1 MSTPQPAAERF
12 RRWATNLITH
22 HLTHGVP
29 DGSAVGEVYQSSTIG
44 ALLDGVYDG
53 NVSIAEILRHGDFGL
68 GTFNHLD
75 GEMVILDGI
84 CYHLRAD
91 GTATQAAPTD
101 LTPFAAVTRF
111 RTDFEIPIRS
121 STDQAD
127 VTSGIDAKI
136 ATENLI
142 YAIRITG
149 HFATLHTRTVMAQTR
164 PYPPLTK
171 ATEGQAET
179 VFTDVEGTLAG
190 FRTPDFEQGISVAG
204 YHLHFLNSDRTG
216 GGHVLDF
223 RIDRGRVAVSTA
235 SELHLSLPTSGPF
248 LQAKLAGTGLSEQ
261 IRRSEGGA
269 PDESHQPQTNPG
281 RQTL

>member
-12 RRWATNLITH
+12 RRWATDLITH

-53 NVSIAEILRHGDFGL
+53 NVSIAELLRHGDFGL

-111 RTDFEIPIRS
+111 RTDSEIPIRS

-149 HFATLHTRTVMAQTR
+149 HFSHAPHAHRYGTDTPLPSADKSHRRASRNRLSLMWTAHWRASACQTSNKAS
-164 PYPPLTK
+164 PL
-171 ATEGQAET
+171 
-179 VFTDVEGTLAG
+179 
-190 FRTPDFEQGISVAG
+190 PDITCTS
-204 YHLHFLNSDRTG
+204 
-216 GGHVLDF
+216 
-223 RIDRGRVAVSTA
+223 STA
-235 SELHLSLPTSGPF
+235 TAPAAATSLTS
-248 LQAKLAGTGLSEQ
+248 A
-261 IRRSEGGA
+261 
-269 PDESHQPQTNPG
+269 
-281 RQTL
+281 